1 MDFIKEHIWLILFF
15 VWGLP
20 LTYYRS
26 KFRKLVYQTDHW
38 VINIQPKFIKETK
51 ALLGFYHVDD
61 VNFIKQ
67 RNFYR
72 FYLTIYLILFGCY
85 LYFN

>member
-1 MDFIKEHIWLILFF
+1 MDFILEHGWLILFF

-51 ALLGFYHVDD
+51 ALFCLRCEFCQATQLLQV
-61 VNFIKQ
+61 
-67 RNFYR
+67 
-72 FYLTIYLILFGCY
+72 LFSDLSDPFCM
-85 LYFN
+85 LSLF

>member
-1 MDFIKEHIWLILFF
+1 MDFILEHGWLILFF

-26 KFRKLVYQTDHW
+26 KFRKLVYQTDNW

-51 ALLGFYHVDD
+51 ALFGLYHVDD
-61 VNFIKQ
+61 VNFVKQ

-72 FYLTIYLILFGCY
+72 FYLAIYLILFACY